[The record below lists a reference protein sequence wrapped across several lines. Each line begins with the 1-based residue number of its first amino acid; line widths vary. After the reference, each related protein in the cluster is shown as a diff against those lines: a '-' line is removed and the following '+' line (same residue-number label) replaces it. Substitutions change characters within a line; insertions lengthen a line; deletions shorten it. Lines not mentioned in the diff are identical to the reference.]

1 MTHEIDRPS
10 IAMVGLGC
18 AKNQV
23 DAETILGQLEGAGY
37 SIVSDLKDARVILIN
52 TCGFIQDAKEES
64 IQAILDASVY
74 KDSGSCRYL
83 VALGCLSQRYGEAL
97 MADIPELDAAFGVG
111 QVPRIAE
118 HIEALTAGRERILDT
133 DGRDDPIAPYERR
146 ILSTSP
152 GSAYLKIGEGCS
164 NRCAYC
170 AIPLIRGPF
179 RSRETEDI
187 LREARDL
194 TRQGVGEINLIAQD
208 ITRYGID
215 RGEKGAVI
223 PLVREIAA
231 IPGLRWLRLLY
242 AHPMRL
248 DDDLIETMADTDTVV
263 PYLDIPVQHADPDI
277 LEAMDRHTDPAELLG
292 WIERIRERIPGI
304 VLRTSLIVGF
314 PGETED
320 AFSRLLEFMEKA
332 AFDRAGVFMYSRE
345 EDTPAASYPDQIDEE
360 VKARRHQEA
369 MLLQQ
374 RITRRFSH
382 SRVGSELDVLI
393 EGRQDSGTYWGRSYA
408 EAPEVDGS
416 VYVFSGRALS
426 PGEFVRVRV
435 TQAYDHDIA
444 GDLI

>member
-1 MTHEIDRPS
+1 MAHRIDRPS
-10 IAMVGLGC
+10 VAMIGLGC

-37 SIVSDLKDARVILIN
+37 PIVSDLGEAEIILIN

-64 IQAILDASVY
+64 IQAILDASIY
-74 KDSGSCRYL
+74 KDKGNCRYL

-97 MADIPELDAAFGVG
+97 MSDIPELDAAFGVG

-118 HIEALTAGRERILDT
+118 HIEALTAGHDRMLDT
-133 DGRDDPIAPYERR
+133 DGRDDPIAPYNRR

-179 RSRETEDI
+179 RSRETDDI
-187 LREARDL
+187 LQEAHDL
-194 TRQGVGEINLIAQD
+194 IRNGVREINLIAQD

-215 RGEKGAVI
+215 RGQSGQII
-223 PLVREIAA
+223 PLIRDISA
-231 IPGLRWLRLLY
+231 IPSLRWLRLLY

-248 DDDLIETMADTDTVV
+248 DDAMIGTIAEWDTIV

-277 LEAMDRHTDPAELLG
+277 LARMDRHTDPDTLLR
-292 WIERIRERIPGI
+292 WIERIRARVPGI

-314 PGETED
+314 PGESED
-320 AFSRLLEFMEKA
+320 AFKRLLDFMEAA

-345 EDTPAASYPDQIDEE
+345 EDTPAAEYPDQIDED
-360 VKARRHQEA
+360 VKQRRHQEA

-374 RITRRFSH
+374 RITRRFAH
-382 SRVGSELDVLI
+382 GRVGTECDVLI
-393 EGRQDSGTYWGRSYA
+393 EGRQDASTYWGRSYA

-416 VYVFSGRALS
+416 VYVFSDRELT
-426 PGEFVRVRV
+426 PGEFVRVRI
-435 TQAYDHDIA
+435 TQAYDHDLA

>member
-1 MTHEIDRPS
+1 MVQTTDRPT

-23 DAETILGQLEGAGY
+23 DAESILGQLSEAGY
-37 SIVSDLKDARVILIN
+37 PIVSDLADAQIILIN

-64 IQAILDASVY
+64 IQAILDASIY
-74 KDSGSCRYL
+74 KDRGSCQYL

-111 QVPRIAE
+111 QVPSIAA
-118 HIEALTAGRERILDT
+118 HIETLTAGRERILDT
-133 DGRDDPIAPYERR
+133 DGRDDPIAPYHRR

-152 GSAYLKIGEGCS
+152 GSAYVKIGEGCS

-179 RSRETEDI
+179 RSRELDDI

-194 TRQGVGEINLIAQD
+194 TRQGVREINLIAQD

-215 RGEKGAVI
+215 RGQAGQII
-223 PLVREIAA
+223 PLIREIAA
-231 IPGLRWLRLLY
+231 IPDLRWLRLLY

-248 DDDLIETMADTDTVV
+248 SDALIDMIEDTDTIV
-263 PYLDIPVQHADPDI
+263 PYLDIPVQHADPVI
-277 LEAMDRHTDPAELLG
+277 LERMDRHTDPDTLLG
-292 WIERIRERIPGI
+292 WIEGLRERIPDMVI
-304 VLRTSLIVGF
+304 RTSLIVGF
-314 PGETED
+314 PGETES
-320 AFSRLLEFMEKA
+320 AFTRLLDFMEAA

-345 EDTPAASYPDQIDEE
+345 EDTPAADYPDQIDED
-360 VKARRHQEA
+360 VKQRRHREA

-374 RITRRFSH
+374 RITRRFARG
-382 SRVGSELDVLI
+382 RVGRECDVLI
-393 EGRQDSGTYWGRSYA
+393 EGRQDTRTYWGRSYA

-416 VYVFSGRALS
+416 IYVFSDRELT
-426 PGEFVRVRV
+426 PGDFVRVRI
-435 TQAYDHDIA
+435 TQAYDHDLA